1 MSQDFVIEAFPRGDQ
16 GRGASRRLRRE
27 EKKIPAI
34 IYGGK
39 KEATSISIWHNEL
52 KKALE
57 NEAFFSHIL
66 TIELEGKKE
75 SVILKDLQRHPYKAL
90 LTHADF
96 LRVDKDHEIHVNVP
110 LHFINEETADAV
122 KLQGGVVT
130 HQINEVEVICLPQNL
145 PEYIEVDMAD
155 VEMDQVLHL
164 SDLKLPKGVT
174 VAALT
179 HGEDH
184 DLPMAAIHKPRA
196 AKVEEDEETEETE
209 EPEKQEKEK
218 KDKKGEDKGD
228 EKE

>member
-1 MSQDFVIEAFPRGDQ
+1 MSQEFLIEAFPRGDQ

-27 EKKIPAI
+27 ERKIPAI

-39 KEATSISIWHNEL
+39 KEAVSISIWHNEL

-75 SVILKDLQRHPYKAL
+75 SVILKDLQRHPYKPL

-110 LHFINEETADAV
+110 LHFLNEESAPAI
-122 KLQGGVVT
+122 KLQGGVAN

-145 PEYIEVDMAD
+145 PEFLEVDMTA
-155 VEMDQVLHL
+155 VEMDQVVHL
-164 SDLKLPKGVT
+164 SDLKLPKGVRI
-174 VAALT
+174 AALLQ
-179 HGEDH
+179 GEDH
-184 DLPMAAIHKPRA
+184 DLPVVAIHKPRA
-196 AKVEEDEETEETE
+196 AKTEDTDEGEDGEAGEE
-209 EPEKQEKEK
+209 
-218 KDKKGEDKGD
+218 GEDK
-228 EKE
+228 E

>member
-1 MSQDFVIEAFPRGDQ
+1 MSQDYVIEAFPRGDQ

-75 SVILKDLQRHPYKAL
+75 SVVLKDLQRHPYKAL

-96 LRVDKDHEIHVNVP
+96 LRVDKDHAIHMNVP

-122 KLQGGVVT
+122 KLEGGVVT
-130 HQINEVEVICLPQNL
+130 HQINEVEIICLPQDL
-145 PEYIEVDMAD
+145 PEYIEVDMGD
-155 VEMDQVLHL
+155 LGMDEVVHL
-164 SDLKLPKGVT
+164 SDLKMPKGVT

-184 DLPMAAIHKPRA
+184 DLPVAAIHKPRA
-196 AKVEEDEETEETE
+196 AKVEDDEETDEDEEAEKAEK
-209 EPEKQEKEK
+209 PEKKA
-218 KDKKGEDKGD
+218 KKGEEGEDK
-228 EKE
+228 E

>member
-1 MSQDFVIEAFPRGDQ
+1 MSQEFLIEAFPRGDQ

-27 EKKIPAI
+27 ERKIPAI

-39 KEATSISIWHNEL
+39 KEAVSISIWHNEL

-75 SVILKDLQRHPYKAL
+75 SVILKDLQRHPYKPL

-110 LHFINEETADAV
+110 LHFLNEETAPAI
-122 KLQGGVVT
+122 KLQGGVAN

-145 PEYIEVDMAD
+145 PEFLEVDMTA
-155 VEMDQVLHL
+155 VEMDQVVHL
-164 SDLKLPKGVT
+164 SDLKLPKGVRI
-174 VAALT
+174 AALLQ
-179 HGEDH
+179 GEDH
-184 DLPMAAIHKPRA
+184 DLPVVAIHKPRA
-196 AKVEEDEETEETE
+196 AKTEDTYEGEDGEAGEE
-209 EPEKQEKEK
+209 
-218 KDKKGEDKGD
+218 GEDK
-228 EKE
+228 E